1 MKKNTIPRTLLFL
14 IQVRTFSDFLS
25 KLGDDTVRF
34 PEHQGAIGT
43 LKTSPYILHCNNI
56 MSSIR
61 WEPKTDNFA
70 QSF

>member
-1 MKKNTIPRTLLFL
+1 
-14 IQVRTFSDFLS
+14 LS

-34 PEHQGAIGT
+34 PEYQGAIGT
-43 LKTSPYILHCNNI
+43 LETSPYILHCNNI
-56 MSSIR
+56 MSLIR